1 MEGNF
6 KIIMTTDT
14 IGGVWTYSMELCA
27 ALRDY
32 PVEIHLVGLG
42 GYPSKS
48 QKKEV
53 EKLKN
58 VTFYPKN
65 YKLEWMEN
73 SEKGTVQTEWKIYE
87 LCKRIQPDLLHF
99 NNYVRDGRIWGIRK
113 ITVFHSCVQTWWQ
126 AVKGEQVPESW
137 NSYLELVENALNS
150 SDVAVFPSKAIRDKA
165 FELHRISPTSVVIP
179 NARTKKRRPE
189 EPKEKIILCCGRIW
203 DEAKNL
209 SLLCSIAP
217 ELPWPVYVAGDNKNP
232 NADDEKELENVRF
245 LGKLTPEEVQCWM
258 NHTPIYV
265 NAAHYEP
272 FGLAVLEAA
281 NSGCALVLSDIDT
294 LREIWGDSTL
304 YFNPND
310 ADSLREVLLQLI
322 EDSEKLF
329 DYQQRAEVRA
339 ERYNPED
346 FGRTYFQLYQKL
358 ISENPVLKPSKSITN
373 KSKTLQ
379 L

>member
-126 AVKGEQVPESW
+126 AVKGEQVPES
-137 NSYLELVENALNS
+137 
-150 SDVAVFPSKAIRDKA
+150 
-165 FELHRISPTSVVIP
+165 
-179 NARTKKRRPE
+179 
-189 EPKEKIILCCGRIW
+189 
-203 DEAKNL
+203 
-209 SLLCSIAP
+209 
-217 ELPWPVYVAGDNKNP
+217 
-232 NADDEKELENVRF
+232 
-245 LGKLTPEEVQCWM
+245 
-258 NHTPIYV
+258 
-265 NAAHYEP
+265 
-272 FGLAVLEAA
+272 
-281 NSGCALVLSDIDT
+281 
-294 LREIWGDSTL
+294 
-304 YFNPND
+304 
-310 ADSLREVLLQLI
+310 
-322 EDSEKLF
+322 
-329 DYQQRAEVRA
+329 
-339 ERYNPED
+339 
-346 FGRTYFQLYQKL
+346 
-358 ISENPVLKPSKSITN
+358 
-373 KSKTLQ
+373 
-379 L
+379 